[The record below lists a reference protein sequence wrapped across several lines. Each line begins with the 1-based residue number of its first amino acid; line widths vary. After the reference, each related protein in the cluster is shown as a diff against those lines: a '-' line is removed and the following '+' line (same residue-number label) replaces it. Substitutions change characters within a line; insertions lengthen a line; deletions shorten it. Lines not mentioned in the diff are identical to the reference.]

1 MLKIEF
7 IFEKK
12 NILNINLF
20 DNIVKFIITI
30 LYIFI
35 VMR

>member
-1 MLKIEF
+1 LKIEF

>member
-12 NILNINLF
+12 NLLNINLF

-30 LYIFI
+30 FYIFI

>member
-12 NILNINLF
+12 NLLNINLF